1 MSLDFAQ
8 PELRNLGRV
17 LQAYAEHTPDKIYL
31 RADERRLTF
40 RETNRL
46 VNRFAAGLK
55 QLGLNR
61 GERVAIY
68 MRPCIEFVALVLAV
82 NKLGAVWTPIN
93 TDYKKSWLRDA
104 LADSRP
110 AIVVTDSELL
120 DAVLAAERESG
131 TTAARSYR
139 LVCHGTPPASAPD
152 ITSLASFLD
161 LSDADH
167 DLSQIHYGDTAA
179 ILWTSGT
186 TGKPKG
192 VMQSHNAW
200 IRSCE
205 SGNRMTETR
214 PDDVAYNC
222 LPLYNSAAWVSNIFR
237 ALHAGITCAMD
248 PQFSVSNF
256 WDRIRYY
263 GATQTLTLGAMHMFL
278 WNAPQ
283 RPDDADNPLRVA
295 YMIPMPDAIMEP
307 FSKRFG
313 IEKILQGYGQS
324 EIMAFVV
331 RANKSGVTWKP
342 NALGTVVPD
351 LELKLLDD
359 EGNEVPTGTPGEFC
373 VKPLAAFAIFN
384 GYFDQPEI
392 TRNSFS
398 GDWYRTGDLGL
409 RDAEGDL
416 FFVDRKKDVI
426 RYKGRSISSLQIETI
441 AQRHPAVASAA
452 AFGIPSEELSSEH
465 EIKLDVLCKSGQQV
479 APAELARF
487 INDNAPYF
495 LVPRYI
501 ELVEELPYTP
511 TNKIEKYKLRIRG
524 IGPATWDRV
533 QENFELKR

>member
-17 LQAYAEHTPDKIYL
+17 LQAYAEHTPDHVYL

-40 RETNRL
+40 RETNQL

-55 QLGLNR
+55 DLGLGR

-82 NKLGAVWTPIN
+82 NKLGAIWTPIN
-93 TDYKKSWLRDA
+93 TDYKNTWLRDA
-104 LADSRP
+104 LNDSRP
-110 AIVVTDSELL
+110 AIVVTDQALL
-120 DAVLAAERESG
+120 PAVLEAESEAG
-131 TTAARSYR
+131 TRNYR
-139 LVCHGTPPASAPD
+139 LICDGDAAQLSRD
-152 ITSLASFLD
+152 ITSLSSFLV

-167 DLSQIHYGDTAA
+167 DLSEIHYGDTAA

-200 IRSCE
+200 LRSCE
-205 SGNRMTETR
+205 SGNRMTGTR
-214 PDDVAYNC
+214 PGDVAYNC

-278 WNAPQ
+278 WNAPP

-331 RANKSGVTWKP
+331 RANEAGITWKP
-342 NALGTVVPD
+342 NALGTVVTD

-359 EGNEVPTGTPGEFC
+359 TGNEVPPGSPGEFC
-373 VKPLAAFAIFN
+373 VKPLAPFAIFN

-409 RDAEGDL
+409 RDADGDL

-426 RYKGRSISSLQIETI
+426 RYKGRSISSLQIESI

-465 EIKLDVLCKSGQQV
+465 EIKLDVICKSGQGV
-479 APAELARF
+479 TPAELARF

-511 TNKIEKYKLRIRG
+511 TNKIEKYKLRSRG
-524 IGPATWDRV
+524 VGPSTWDRT
-533 QENFELKR
+533 QEDFELKR

>member
-1 MSLDFAQ
+1 MSLNFTQ
-8 PELRNLGRV
+8 PELRNLGRM
-17 LQAYAEHTPDKIYL
+17 LQAQAEHSPDKVYL
-31 RADERRLTF
+31 RADDRCLTF
-40 RETNRL
+40 RETNQL
-46 VNRFAAGLK
+46 VNRYAAGLK
-55 QLGLNR
+55 QMGLAR
-61 GERVAIY
+61 GERVAVY

-93 TDYKKSWLRDA
+93 TDYRNSWLRDA
-104 LADSRP
+104 LVDSRP
-110 AIVVTDSELL
+110 SIVATDTALL
-120 DAVLAAERESG
+120 GAVLETED
-131 TTAARSYR
+131 ARARDYR
-139 LVCHGTPPASAPD
+139 LVCHGTAPD
-152 ITSLASFLD
+152 ADITPLSAFLS

-167 DLSQIHYGDTAA
+167 DLGAIHYGDTAA

-205 SGNRMTETR
+205 SGNRMCETR

-248 PQFSVSNF
+248 PQFSVSHF

-278 WNAPQ
+278 WNAPP

-307 FSKRFG
+307 FSRRFG

-331 RANKSGVTWKP
+331 RANTAGTQWKP
-342 NALGTVVPD
+342 NALGTVVHD
-351 LELKLLDD
+351 LELRLLDD
-359 EGNEVPTGTPGEFC
+359 EGNEVAPGTPGEFC
-373 VKPLAAFAIFN
+373 VKPLAPFAIFN
-384 GYFDQPEI
+384 GYFDQPDI
-392 TRNSFS
+392 TRSAFF
-398 GDWYRTGDLGL
+398 GEWYRTGDLGL
-409 RDAEGDL
+409 RDADGDL

-452 AFGIPSEELSSEH
+452 AFGIPSEELASEH
-465 EIKLDVLCKSGQQV
+465 EIKLDVICRSGQEV
-479 APAELARF
+479 TPAELARF

-501 ELVEELPYTP
+501 EFVDELPYTP
-511 TNKIEKYKLRIRG
+511 TNKIEKYKLRSRG
-524 IGPATWDRV
+524 IGAATWDRV
-533 QENFELKR
+533 REGFELER

>member
-1 MSLDFAQ
+1 MSLSFAQ
-8 PELRNLGRV
+8 PELRNLGCV
-17 LQAYAEHTPDKIYL
+17 LQTYAEHTPDHVYL

-40 RETNRL
+40 RETNQL

-55 QLGLNR
+55 QLGLAR
-61 GERVAIY
+61 GDRVAIY
-68 MRPCIEFVALVLAV
+68 MRPAIEFVALVLAV
-82 NKLGAVWTPIN
+82 NKLGAIWTPIN
-93 TDYKKSWLRDA
+93 TDYKNSWLRDA
-104 LADSRP
+104 LVDSKP
-110 AIVVTDSELL
+110 AIVVTDTALLGDVL
-120 DAVLAAERESG
+120 DAEKLGSR
-131 TTAARSYR
+131 TYQ
-139 LVCHGTPPASAPD
+139 LVCGGALDAAHGD
-152 ITSLASFLD
+152 ITPLASFLA

-167 DLSQIHYGDTAA
+167 DLSHIHYGDTAA

-205 SGNRMTETR
+205 SGNRMSETR
-214 PDDVAYNC
+214 PGDIAYNC

-237 ALHAGITCAMD
+237 ALLAGITCAMD
-248 PQFSVSNF
+248 TQFSVSNF

-278 WNAPQ
+278 WNAPP

-295 YMIPMPDAIMEP
+295 YMIPMPEAIMEP

-331 RANKSGVTWKP
+331 RANKTGTSWKP
-342 NALGTVVPD
+342 NALGTVLDD

-359 EGNEVPTGTPGEFC
+359 QGAEVGPGQPGEFC
-373 VKPLAAFAIFN
+373 VKPLAPFVIFN

-392 TRNSFS
+392 TRSSFS

-409 RDAEGDL
+409 RDADGDL

-426 RYKGRSISSLQIETI
+426 RYKGRSISSLQIESI
-441 AQRHPAVASAA
+441 AQRHPAVAAAA
-452 AFGIPSEELSSEH
+452 AFGIPSEELASEH
-465 EIKLDVLCKSGQQV
+465 EIKLDVICKSSQTLS
-479 APAELARF
+479 PAELARF

-501 ELVEELPYTP
+501 ELVEQLPYTP
-511 TNKIEKYKLRIRG
+511 TNKIEKYKLRGRG
-524 IGPATWDRV
+524 VGPATWDRTRDD
-533 QENFELKR
+533 FELKR

>member
-1 MSLDFAQ
+1 MSLSFAQ

-17 LQAYAEHTPDKIYL
+17 LQSYAEHTPDNIYL
-31 RADERRLTF
+31 RSNERSLTF
-40 RETNRL
+40 RETNQL

-55 QLGLNR
+55 QLGLAR

-68 MRPCIEFVALVLAV
+68 MQPAINFVALVLAV
-82 NKLGAVWTPIN
+82 NKLGAIWTPIN
-93 TDYKKSWLRDA
+93 TDYKNSWLRDA
-104 LADSRP
+104 INDSKPR
-110 AIVVTDSELL
+110 IVITDAALLGAVL
-120 DAVLAAERESG
+120 DAEQLSPR
-131 TTAARSYR
+131 TYQ
-139 LVCHGTPPASAPD
+139 LVCDGADESAGSD
-152 ITSLASFLD
+152 ITALESFLA
-161 LSDADH
+161 LSDVDH

-205 SGNRMTETR
+205 SGNRMTGTR
-214 PDDVAYNC
+214 EGDVAYNC

-237 ALHAGITCAMD
+237 ALLAGITCALD

-278 WNAPQ
+278 WNAPP

-313 IEKILQGYGQS
+313 LEKILQGYGQS

-331 RANKSGVTWKP
+331 RANEVGTTWKP
-342 NALGTVVPD
+342 NALGTVVHD

-359 EGNEVPTGTPGEFC
+359 QGIEVAPGQPGEFC
-373 VKPLAAFAIFN
+373 VKPLAPFVIFN

-392 TRNSFS
+392 TRNAFS
-398 GDWYRTGDLGL
+398 GEWYRTGDLGL
-409 RDAEGDL
+409 KDTDGDL

-426 RYKGRSISSLQIETI
+426 RYKGRSISSLQIESI

-465 EIKLDVLCKSGQQV
+465 EIKLDVICKSGQTLN
-479 APAELARF
+479 PAELARF

-501 ELVEELPYTP
+501 ELVEQLPYTP
-511 TNKIEKYKLRIRG
+511 TNKIEKYKLRSRG
-524 IGPATWDRV
+524 VGPATWDRIR
-533 QENFELKR
+533 ENFELKR

>member
-1 MSLDFAQ
+1 MSLDFAR
-8 PELRNLGRV
+8 PELRNLGRM
-17 LQAYAEHTPDKIYL
+17 LQAWAEHTPDNIYL

-40 RETNRL
+40 SETNRL

-55 QLGLNR
+55 QLGLAR

-82 NKLGAVWTPIN
+82 NKLGSVWTPIN
-93 TDYKKSWLRDA
+93 TDYRQSWLRDA
-104 LADSRP
+104 LVDSRP
-110 AIVVTDSELL
+110 SIVVTDQELL
-120 DAVLAAERESG
+120 AAVRAAEGSDTRG
-131 TTAARSYR
+131 YR
-139 LVCHGTPPASAPD
+139 LICAGDDADPD
-152 ITSLASFLD
+152 ITPLSSFLA

-167 DLSQIHYGDTAA
+167 DLGAIHYGDTAA

-205 SGNRMTETR
+205 SGNRMCETR
-214 PDDVAYNC
+214 PGDIAYNC

-278 WNAPQ
+278 WNAPP

-307 FSKRFG
+307 FSRRFG

-331 RANKSGVTWKP
+331 RANQAGITWKP

-359 EGNEVPTGTPGEFC
+359 EGNEVPAGSPGELC
-373 VKPLAAFAIFN
+373 VKPLAPFAIFN
-384 GYFDQPEI
+384 GYFDQPEV

-398 GDWYRTGDLGL
+398 GEWYRTGDLGL
-409 RDAEGDL
+409 RDADGDL

-426 RYKGRSISSLQIETI
+426 RYKGRSISSLQIESI

-465 EIKLDVLCKSGQQV
+465 EIKLDVICRSGQSV
-479 APAELARF
+479 TPAELARF

-501 ELVEELPYTP
+501 ELVDELPYTP
-511 TNKIEKYKLRIRG
+511 TNKIEKYKLRSRG
-524 IGPATWDRV
+524 VGPRTWDRMK
-533 QENFELKR
+533 ENFEVKR